1 MKMAQS
7 QREVARDISH
17 GYRILSYGI
26 ETCFECE
33 KGFQGRMA
41 TESTGS
47 RERVAVICGGGHAK
61 VVLDILR
68 SEGLHDVVGV
78 IDDFLPEG
86 HVVLEP
92 FAVLGT
98 LRDVQNVF
106 AKHSVTAAVVA
117 LGDNRKRKCLVDS
130 LTESLPSIKFVRAI
144 HPRATIG
151 SGVIIGD
158 GTVVMAGA
166 VINCVSRIERHCIV
180 NTMASVDHDCRVEDY
195 ASLAPRATLCG
206 AVHVGSLAA
215 VCAGAVV
222 VQRVKIGEGAILG
235 AASHAR
241 HDIPSYTVQYGNP
254 AIHVRDL
261 KS

>member
-1 MKMAQS
+1 M
-7 QREVARDISH
+7 
-17 GYRILSYGI
+17 
-26 ETCFECE
+26 
-33 KGFQGRMA
+33 
-41 TESTGS
+41 
-47 RERVAVICGGGHAK
+47 
-61 VVLDILR
+61 
-68 SEGLHDVVGV
+68 
-78 IDDFLPEG
+78 
-86 HVVLEP
+86 EP

-130 LTESLPSIKFVRAI
+130 LKESRAI

-241 HDIPSYTVQYGNP
+241 HDIPSSVQYGNP